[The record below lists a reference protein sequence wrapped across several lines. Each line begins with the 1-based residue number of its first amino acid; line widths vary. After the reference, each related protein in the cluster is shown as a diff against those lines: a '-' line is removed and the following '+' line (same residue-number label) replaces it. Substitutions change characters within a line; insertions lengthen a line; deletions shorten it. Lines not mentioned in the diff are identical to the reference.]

1 MTYFASGFV
10 DIIELIAFVRHGIL
24 RKVPRI
30 LCNKMLRL
38 DTFNSTLRLS
48 LNDYLQSGKG
58 WEGFYRYI
66 IYNTI
71 FVETRY
77 SVIETKLQNAEDFP
91 LHYIE
96 LQFVAQFRGWKE
108 TAKYFFGTK
117 LCN

>member
-1 MTYFASGFV
+1 MFKLYPIIPLYRNQKRKEVIKKSKLNNVTYFASGFV

-58 WEGFYRYI
+58 
-66 IYNTI
+66 
-71 FVETRY
+71 
-77 SVIETKLQNAEDFP
+77 
-91 LHYIE
+91 
-96 LQFVAQFRGWKE
+96 
-108 TAKYFFGTK
+108 
-117 LCN
+117 

>member
-1 MTYFASGFV
+1 MTFASGFV

-38 DTFNSTLRLS
+38 DTFNSIS
-48 LNDYLQSGKG
+48 VSVSMIICNQGKA
-58 WEGFYRYI
+58 EKVFI
-66 IYNTI
+66 DIYNTI

-96 LQFVAQFRGWKE
+96 LQFVAQFRG
-108 TAKYFFGTK
+108 
-117 LCN
+117 